1 MDLSFIYELKTASK
15 ELKMNLKKALATV
28 YNICTPKANDDLNEF
43 YRNFDESTCIRNLQ
57 GVAETLLRHGYEY
70 YLTYNE
76 QQLGGLDPNHPR
88 SITYRDYLKHSTLLN
103 RLGIGSDK
111 IKRILKDINSN
122 GNLFKHDGNESIEQA
137 YVELSFNEIVV
148 IFRNM
153 IRRMNS
159 LQVVNEKMLL
169 HLSAVRKTNMT
180 GKAYTAIEIRKG
192 LLEENFAPDINPL
205 WEFNRFSESDY
216 EINRRQNI
224 QDRSFA
230 ITGRDYLLD
239 QYIHA
244 EYTANDGQI
253 TRLVY
258 GPIKH
263 SDFELPLEGTVGSE
277 YQIIDGRK
285 YLCVSLQYNSDG
297 SELCYE
303 WYKSTGNED
312 IGYFPS
318 VMPEETGSSL
328 LITEALAG
336 SKVWC
341 RITCT
346 VRPGCVT
353 NETEIPGNILDGIPK
368 DKPVRAIPSA
378 ALDKLPKQHP
388 DPAPAEELVKAV
400 PAAAQAKLPEKHPKP
415 APNERPKPRPLRA
428 DQVSA
433 YADAPEKL
441 HFFMADPEE
450 IYAADTFEI
459 LSLWEYLR
467 RYYKSQGFERVFTLD
482 TKNSDDLPDRLGRLC
497 SLVSDKNKKTA
508 ALLPLVL
515 LTDSSLPDSSI
526 ELFIRTLRQL
536 PAQNS
541 VIAVTDDPELCFAS
555 ADRAAVSRLAR
566 LEKDFGTGD
575 YGEYLT
581 RLKKAGRFLRANSV
595 PHPDEIF
602 RLLTRMRLSGGAIA
616 SLPFGTLSGLAVYIF
631 KERRSG
637 SGEWQFNSL
646 KELKEL
652 LSGLT
657 GEQLASLA
665 ELSKDC
671 AEAFITDNS
680 FSRISTKKSD
690 VLRKLRKEIFFGR
703 EQCSFTD
710 KGDMGS
716 KCIFKTT
723 VMINGKPNYGT
734 AFVISPEGYALTCCH
749 SVADKKRLTSHVM
762 RGTASSDNGKET
774 YSFSVVNVKSGVDLA
789 LIKIHK
795 PSPMPFMQ
803 IADLDRVI
811 DLHEQ
816 VTLAGYPVLKKTLVY
831 PLSHVVSRKH
841 PLNTDDPNE
850 VYDLGPILNKE
861 DGISGAPV
869 ISNDMTVIGIFRGID
884 RNDNAEMN
892 FFQPMTS
899 FIREF
904 FKTNI

>member
-15 ELKMNLKKALATV
+15 ELKNTLKKSLTTV
-28 YNICTPKANDDLNEF
+28 DNICNPRAAVDLNEF
-43 YRNFDESTCIRNLQ
+43 YRDFDESTCVRNLQ
-57 GVAETLLRHGYEY
+57 AVAETLLRHGYEY

-76 QQLGGLDPNHPR
+76 EKLGGLDPNNPR
-88 SITYRDYLKHSTLLN
+88 EITYFKYLNHDILTE
-103 RLGIGSDK
+103 RLGIDSEIKEKLNK
-111 IKRILKDINSN
+111 INKS
-122 GNLFKHDGNESIEQA
+122 GNIFKHDGNGMITPGKVKYYYSGMVMIFES
-137 YVELSFNEIVV
+137 
-148 IFRNM
+148 M
-153 IRRMNS
+153 IIKMNS
-159 LQVVNEKMLL
+159 LKVVNEMRLL

-180 GKAYTAIEIRKG
+180 GTAFTALEIRKG
-192 LLEENFAPDINPL
+192 LFNEMYTPDEKPY
-205 WEFNRFSESDY
+205 WEFNDKSNTDFILNTDRDDQKKFYFPISG
-216 EINRRQNI
+216 RNI
-224 QDRSFA
+224 LK
-230 ITGRDYLLD
+230 GK
-239 QYIHA
+239 YIHA
-244 EYTANDGQI
+244 QFTAASGQ
-253 TRLVY
+253 TAHLVY
-258 GPIKH
+258 GPIKD
-263 SDFELPLEGTVGSE
+263 SDLELPLEGGGRTE
-277 YQIIDGRK
+277 YKIIDGKK
-285 YLCVSLQYNSDG
+285 YLCVSFQGNSPEP
-297 SELCYE
+297 ELRYE
-303 WYKSTGNED
+303 WYKRSGNND

-318 VMPEETGSSL
+318 VLPDETDSKLLMTEE
-328 LITEALAG
+328 LAG
-336 SKVWC
+336 KKVWC
-341 RITCT
+341 RISSTL
-346 VRPGCVT
+346 RPGYIT
-353 NETEIPGNILDGIPK
+353 KKEDITPN
-368 DKPVRAIPSA
+368 
-378 ALDKLPKQHP
+378 ALADMPQ
-388 DPAPAEELVKAV
+388 DESVIAV
-400 PAAAQAKLPEKHPKP
+400 PAAAQAKLQE
-415 APNERPKPRPLRA
+415 ERPKPVPKEQPDPNPQPEHA
-428 DQVSA
+428 SS

-441 HFFMADPEE
+441 HFFMADPNE

-467 RYYKSQGFERVFTLD
+467 RYYKSQGFEQVFTLD

-508 ALLPLVL
+508 ALLPLGL

-526 ELFIRTLRQL
+526 ELFKRTLRQL

-581 RLKKAGRFLRANSV
+581 RLKKAGRFLRAYSV

-616 SLPFGTLSGLAVYIF
+616 SLPFGTLSGLAEYII

-665 ELSKDC
+665 ELSRDC
-671 AEAFITDNS
+671 AEASITDNS

-774 YSFSVVNVKSGVDLA
+774 YSFSVVNAKSGVDLA